1 MQMDFEYSVR
11 APTYSAI
18 PEVYPARTR

>member
-18 PEVYPARTR
+18 PEVYPAPTR